1 MSRAVNAAGLKLIA
15 EFEGC
20 RLKSYKDIAGVW
32 TVGYGLTSR
41 AGFIEVNE
49 DTSLTQ
55 DEADYWLEKVVAD
68 FAQRVEN
75 CIERPIS
82 DNAFAA
88 CVSLA
93 YNIGSGAFAKSTAL
107 RRINEG
113 DMAGAAEAFL
123 MWNKSGGRVVEGLKR
138 RRAAEKV
145 LFETPDPVVE
155 TPDPAPVGR
164 SSPAKSTTVQASVV
178 QVATAVGGGLTAVS
192 SLEGDTQ
199 TVALVVCGVIALAA
213 MWILKER
220 LRKWA
225 NGDH

>member
-1 MSRAVNAAGLKLIA
+1 MSRAVNAAGLMLIA

-20 RLKSYKDIAGVW
+20 RLKAYKDIAGVW

-49 DTSLTQ
+49 RTTMTQ
-55 DEADYWLEKVVAD
+55 EEAEYWLEKVVAD
-68 FAQRVEN
+68 FAKRVDGL
-75 CIERPIS
+75 IERPIS

-93 YNIGSGAFAKSTAL
+93 YNIGVTAFSRSTAL
-107 RRINEG
+107 RLINEG
-113 DMAGAAEAFL
+113 DLPGAGQAFL
-123 MWNKSGGRVVEGLKR
+123 MWNKSGGRVIEGLKR
-138 RRAAEKV
+138 RRAAERV

-155 TPDPAPVGR
+155 TPAPTPVGR

-199 TVALVVCGVIALAA
+199 AVALVVCCVVALAA